1 MTRNTVFQWRFYM
14 CQLPLN
20 FVVNSDLIP
29 RFFARM
35 QDVAHSHPNA
45 NPKSV
50 QFHFSNV
57 TNTDTQ
63 HKFGSSFY
71 WSARKS
77 RIRWT
82 LCPRLPTRCSTETKL
97 HHKYRLFS
105 VPLRFRR
112 FCLFF
117 FMCSFG
123 VAIKRTEAE
132 RTVPQ
137 AYFYVLQEQYL
148 DWCVYFA
155 LYGSNSKRSE
165 QKSTEAWILFFCV
178 VLAEFSVC
186 IFHSVYRISTKALEI
201 LFDFPLRAQ
210 VEFNVNLDFCFFLL
224 FFCAISFS
232 HYFFFFVHML
242 LCTVASSLID
252 IFIYGLFRERFSSS
266 SSFCRF
272 IQCSWLMQE
281 LNP

>member
-1 MTRNTVFQWRFYM
+1 
-14 CQLPLN
+14 
-20 FVVNSDLIP
+20 
-29 RFFARM
+29 
-35 QDVAHSHPNA
+35 
-45 NPKSV
+45 
-50 QFHFSNV
+50 
-57 TNTDTQ
+57 
-63 HKFGSSFY
+63 
-71 WSARKS
+71 
-77 RIRWT
+77 
-82 LCPRLPTRCSTETKL
+82 
-97 HHKYRLFS
+97 
-105 VPLRFRR
+105 
-112 FCLFF
+112 
-117 FMCSFG
+117 MCSFG

-232 HYFFFFVHML
+232 HYFFFLRSYASLHRRQFTYRYIYLWFVPWTIFFFFFFLSIHSVLVIDARTKSINISMSIHFSFL
-242 LCTVASSLID
+242 LQDGDRHRKPIHLHIYDD
-252 IFIYGLFRERFSSS
+252 IHTAGSSS
-266 SSFCRF
+266 V
-272 IQCSWLMQE
+272 LQE
-281 LNP
+281 